1 MVILF
6 DIRRLCPYMRPLKP
20 KKSIEGISR
29 ARMYIKR
36 DLDLFIGYPD
46 ADGKWISCP
55 EGKDESEVILT
66 REHIHKATFTIN
78 KLVRDFPK
86 ALPQIV
92 GDVEKWRENYK
103 NLLEVLKYSIHNK
116 TALPES
122 VVNIN
127 PVFGDFEKKLYK
139 KLISKNKA
147 LINVVNSIS
156 WLTILKPETFKDALV
171 WLNNYSEYL
180 EKIYSYYSNQEG
192 LQFIVKLWRLSNS
205 VGEKRIKTIL
215 IWASHSRI
223 NDIVMDQG
231 HQYSNLV
238 ENSLGRKKTDPI
250 PGIPK
255 ARFGSDFRKWINCI
269 YVQDSQ
275 TAKRSIDLFNLV
287 CDISFI
293 DKWEDWWHSLD
304 KFINMAKNMPRGLSR
319 RNPLTVK
326 LNNIREKIK
335 CIGNNTPPVV
345 KSKYMFN
352 SIVKWSQNDNI
363 GRYKKIY
370 SALEVLPKEYNNV
383 PYRLA
388 FLIYWDKMIELR
400 DISKQKIID
409 SVIDEFKK
417 FIKSQKDFES
427 AIKLWKVVINSW
439 QTSCESYYYFY
450 TIDAEI
456 IDEDIDQKAVRM
468 IFGLLRQLYY
478 DKRFGE
484 FIENE
489 ARTFVLLCLFVPEE
503 HVLDCFF
510 ELRKYKIFKTYI
522 SEEIRLAYYD
532 KNAVKTA
539 NRLLSKYY
547 PDHELLK
554 DEIDELVIKINNGED
569 REGFLKLRIDKLKR
583 KLTEEPANLS
593 EVKLNNLAKKIKHA
607 AMMGLLEIFKEESN
621 LMLKKC
627 LTSNLD
633 IDEIPEWLERS
644 DVKEAILCSATLDVE
659 FRKIVIM
666 ILKRRASNLPWDFRD
681 LDANIEF
688 IERMKSINVDVY
700 SWIDGDDKLIKKLN
714 NGEEIVFSIE
724 RDPIEIFNMGKYF
737 KTCLSPG
744 DINFFS
750 VFSNIVD
757 INKQV
762 IYGRTRDGHV
772 RARALIALND
782 DGGILTF
789 YPYCNDN
796 NINFKDV
803 LKEFVHDLAVKMNT
817 IVMSKG
823 TVSTLIATRWYD
835 DGPRDL
841 VGEFPFAKEGSEFR
855 KSLFKWDADEL
866 LANMEKAVEPI
877 GLNERTIP
885 IFISMPEI
893 RKCNKFATVL
903 FPFVMKLN
911 LISES
916 FYNYVQALVE
926 LEMTDMLQKLLPKI
940 VNHVLS
946 IYENYWSIRNWIEVL
961 LEISPEKAL
970 YILKRTR
977 LPHCRNWKDEEGEK
991 IAAAGMAYLKLNRPN
1006 QAIKMFTIAL
1016 NEYLTDETR
1025 KFCEEYIKEHA

>member
-1 MVILF
+1 
-6 DIRRLCPYMRPLKP
+6 MRPLKP

-522 SEEIRLAYYD
+522 SEEILKLSKEITSEDYSCFGCVTKAILDNVDKYYRPTRVLMPIIKMCSNHPYKNFVADAIAAGQIRTLCTIAMESGIVELFGEKAAQIPPLMLDADMDWIDRYPKELHEELIRLAYYD

-569 REGFLKLRIDKLKR
+569 REGF
-583 KLTEEPANLS
+583 
-593 EVKLNNLAKKIKHA
+593 
-607 AMMGLLEIFKEESN
+607 
-621 LMLKKC
+621 
-627 LTSNLD
+627 
-633 IDEIPEWLERS
+633 
-644 DVKEAILCSATLDVE
+644 
-659 FRKIVIM
+659 
-666 ILKRRASNLPWDFRD
+666 
-681 LDANIEF
+681 
-688 IERMKSINVDVY
+688 
-700 SWIDGDDKLIKKLN
+700 
-714 NGEEIVFSIE
+714 
-724 RDPIEIFNMGKYF
+724 
-737 KTCLSPG
+737 
-744 DINFFS
+744 
-750 VFSNIVD
+750 
-757 INKQV
+757 
-762 IYGRTRDGHV
+762 
-772 RARALIALND
+772 
-782 DGGILTF
+782 
-789 YPYCNDN
+789 
-796 NINFKDV
+796 
-803 LKEFVHDLAVKMNT
+803 
-817 IVMSKG
+817 
-823 TVSTLIATRWYD
+823 
-835 DGPRDL
+835 
-841 VGEFPFAKEGSEFR
+841 
-855 KSLFKWDADEL
+855 
-866 LANMEKAVEPI
+866 
-877 GLNERTIP
+877 
-885 IFISMPEI
+885 
-893 RKCNKFATVL
+893 
-903 FPFVMKLN
+903 
-911 LISES
+911 
-916 FYNYVQALVE
+916 
-926 LEMTDMLQKLLPKI
+926 
-940 VNHVLS
+940 
-946 IYENYWSIRNWIEVL
+946 
-961 LEISPEKAL
+961 
-970 YILKRTR
+970 
-977 LPHCRNWKDEEGEK
+977 
-991 IAAAGMAYLKLNRPN
+991 
-1006 QAIKMFTIAL
+1006 
-1016 NEYLTDETR
+1016 
-1025 KFCEEYIKEHA
+1025 

>member
-1 MVILF
+1 
-6 DIRRLCPYMRPLKP
+6 MRPLKP

-744 DINFFS
+744 DINFFA

>member
-532 KNAVKTA
+532 KNAEKTA

>member
-1 MVILF
+1 
-6 DIRRLCPYMRPLKP
+6 MRPLKP

>member
-1 MVILF
+1 
-6 DIRRLCPYMRPLKP
+6 MRPLKP

-122 VVNIN
+122 AVNIN

-238 ENSLGRKKTDPI
+238 ETSLGRKKTDPI